1 MNIVISNSDKRPI
14 YEQIQ
19 EQIKEEI
26 LSGRLKEGELLP
38 SMRVLAKELRI
49 SIITTK
55 RAYDELEKEGFIS
68 TVQGK
73 GSFVSK
79 KNKGLIQEEY
89 LKKIE
94 ENLIEA
100 IKISKYA
107 EISEEE
113 LFLILKTL
121 YKEV

>member
-1 MNIVISNSDKRPI
+1 MNIIISNSDKRPI

-19 EQIKEEI
+19 SQIKEEI
-26 LSGRLKEGELLP
+26 LSGKLKEGEILP

-55 RAYDELEKEGFIS
+55 RAYDELEKEGFIT

-79 KNKGLIQEEY
+79 KNKALIEEEY

-94 ENLIEA
+94 EHLLEA
-100 IKISKYA
+100 IKLSRYADMSK
-107 EISEEE
+107 EE
-113 LFLILKTL
+113 LYLILKTL

>member
-1 MNIVISNSDKRPI
+1 MNIIISNSDKRPI